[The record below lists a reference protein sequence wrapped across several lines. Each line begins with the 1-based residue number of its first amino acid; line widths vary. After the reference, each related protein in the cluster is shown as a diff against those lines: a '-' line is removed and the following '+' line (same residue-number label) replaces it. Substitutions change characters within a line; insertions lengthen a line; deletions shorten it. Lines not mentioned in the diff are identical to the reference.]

1 MSKSSTVQFNFV
13 FNVQERKAKNVLTR
27 TQLSQLVNHDELQLQ
42 RYKLRAL
49 KLKKVKGN
57 TFNDLID
64 KVALRQLELF
74 NIFKVDHHYHY

>member
-1 MSKSSTVQFNFV
+1 MSKSSSVPFIYV
-13 FNVQERKAKNVLTR
+13 FNVQERKSENVLTR
-27 TQLSQLVNHDELQLQ
+27 TQLSQLVQHDELQLQ

-57 TFNDLID
+57 TFNDLIV

-74 NIFKVDHHYHY
+74 NILG